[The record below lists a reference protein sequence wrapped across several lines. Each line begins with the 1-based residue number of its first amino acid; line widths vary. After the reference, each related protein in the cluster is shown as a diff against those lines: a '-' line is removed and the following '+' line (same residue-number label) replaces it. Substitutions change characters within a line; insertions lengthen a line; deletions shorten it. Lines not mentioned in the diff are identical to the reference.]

1 MGDIAEN
8 EIKPGFLSYSGID
21 SAEAE
26 ISQLILDSNPLAVI
40 VLDCDNAIIGCN
52 GSAVRLFEASSKDE
66 VIQNFFRFSTPIQSN
81 GMFSGEYARM
91 LVHGAIESGE
101 LVAEWTY
108 LNSSGAIIPAETTF
122 KRIEY
127 KSTYITIIYIRDLRA
142 EFEAQAEVKEI
153 TERNKIMI
161 DATPIGFVFF
171 DDSFS
176 IVDCNPAALA
186 LFGVSDSTE
195 FTSGFYGFNPE
206 RQKNGSLSI
215 DAYQKNMQLAFND
228 GSMNFEW
235 DHLTQSGEELPVEVT
250 FIRVEYKG
258 SYRLA
263 GYIRDLREYRAMLAE
278 MKRSEQ
284 NLWLAKERAEDSSRT
299 KSEFLAN
306 MSHEIRTPMNG
317 IIGITSLALR
327 NEISDTQ
334 KKYLQKI
341 DESAKSLLRIINDIL
356 DFSKIEAGRLE
367 IEKSEFRIETIINDI
382 RNVMSYS
389 LSQKSIELTSRIS
402 DQVDF
407 NVVGDPLRLHQ
418 VLLNIAG
425 NAVKFTQRGFINI
438 SVDVSERGE
447 NTAELIFAIRDS
459 GIGMTEEQA
468 QKAFDAFGQ
477 ADSSTTRKYGG
488 TGLGLAIC
496 RNLVELMDGRI
507 WLESVLGAGTVF
519 FFTARFETLPARELS
534 EADRYSD
541 SDFVVP
547 QEFLGSRILLV
558 EDNEINQLI
567 ASEILCSAGFAVE
580 IAGNGVEAVQMVTQ
594 SEYDLILMDVQMPE
608 MDGLTATAFI
618 RANEGLK
625 QIPIV
630 AMTAN
635 AMKGDKERSISAGM
649 NDHITKPL
657 NPRFL
662 LETIC
667 HWLAN
672 AKGIDS
678 RR

>member
-1 MGDIAEN
+1 MNKDNEN
-8 EIKPGFLSYSGID
+8 SKQPEFPLYSGID
-21 SAEAE
+21 SKEAG
-26 ISQLILDSNPLAVI
+26 ISQLILDSSPLAVI
-40 VLDCDNAIIGCN
+40 VLDCNNDIIDCN

-66 VIQNFFRFSTPIQSN
+66 VIKSFFMFSTPIQSN
-81 GMFSGEYARM
+81 GMFSGEYAREM
-91 LVHGAIESGE
+91 VLRAAESGE
-101 LVAEWTY
+101 MVADWTY
-108 LNSSGAIIPAETTF
+108 RSKGGAVFPGETTF
-122 KRIEY
+122 KRIKYYE
-127 KSTYITIIYIRDLRA
+127 TYITIIYIRDLRA
-142 EFEAQAEVKEI
+142 EFEAQAEVKEV

-171 DDSFS
+171 DDSFQ

-186 LFGVSDSTE
+186 LFGLSDAGE
-195 FTSGFYGFNPE
+195 FAEGFYTFSPE
-206 RQKNGSLSI
+206 RQKDGSLSI
-215 DAYQKNMQLAFND
+215 DTFKHYMQIAFND

-235 DHLTQSGEELPVEVT
+235 DHLTHSGEALPVDVT

-263 GYIRDLREYRAMLAE
+263 GYFRDLREYRAMLAE
-278 MKRSEQ
+278 MKLTEQ
-284 NLWLAKERAEDSSRT
+284 QLRQAKERAEDSSRT

-317 IIGITSLALR
+317 IVGITSLAMR
-327 NEISDTQ
+327 NETSEAQ
-334 KKYLQKI
+334 RKYLQKI

-367 IEKSEFRIETIINDI
+367 IEKSEFRIETIISDI

-389 LSQKSIELTSRIS
+389 LSEKSIEMSAYVS
-402 DQVDF
+402 DQIDF

-418 VLLNIAG
+418 VLLNITS
-425 NAVKFTQRGFINI
+425 NAVKFTERGYITIN
-438 SVDVSERGE
+438 VDVTDRKGD
-447 NTAELIFAIRDS
+447 TAELLFTVSDS
-459 GIGMTEEQA
+459 GIGMTEDQVS
-468 QKAFDAFGQ
+468 KVFDAFGQ

-496 RNLVELMDGRI
+496 KNLVELMGGRI
-507 WLESVLGAGTVF
+507 WLESEIGVGTVF
-519 FFTARFETLPARELS
+519 FFTARFETVAGRELS
-534 EADRYSD
+534 AADSYSE
-541 SDFVVP
+541 SEFVVP
-547 QEFLGSRILLV
+547 SEFLGSRILLV

-567 ASEILCSAGFAVE
+567 ANEVLCSAGFKVE
-580 IAGNGVEAVQMVTQ
+580 IAGNGVEAVKMAAE
-594 SEYDLILMDVQMPE
+594 SEYSLILMDVQMPE
-608 MDGLTATAFI
+608 MDGLTATAII
-618 RANEGLK
+618 RSNEK
-625 QIPIV
+625 SRHVPIV

-635 AMKGDKERSISAGM
+635 AMQGDKERSIEAGM

-667 HWLAN
+667 HWLYN
-672 AKGIDS
+672 AMGLDS